1 MAQVTACRVCERV
14 ATVNLD
20 EDTVCGLWVCDLHKE
35 ALISS
40 AEAAAREPREKRAL
54 GFGVLVGSRDGDSLA
69 PLKCDKCRAEWSSIK
84 IGALCPWCFSWFAWL
99 LNEGRV
105 KCFESLTCEPA
116 DLRYEQEVARRSDRL
131 SSAVRSGVITKDE
144 ALALFDE
151 WAEASRE
158 AEAHYV

>member
-1 MAQVTACRVCERV
+1 MSACRVCARV

-20 EDTVCGLWVCDLHKE
+20 EATVSGLWVCALHEE

-69 PLKCDKCRAEWSSIK
+69 PLKCDKCPAEWSSIK
-84 IGALCPWCFSWFAWL
+84 IGALCPWCFSSFAWL
-99 LNEGRV
+99 LNEERA

-116 DLRYEQEVARRSDRL
+116 DSRYEQEVTRRSDRL
-131 SSAVRSGVITKDE
+131 VSAVRSGVISKDE
-144 ALALFDE
+144 ALSLFDE